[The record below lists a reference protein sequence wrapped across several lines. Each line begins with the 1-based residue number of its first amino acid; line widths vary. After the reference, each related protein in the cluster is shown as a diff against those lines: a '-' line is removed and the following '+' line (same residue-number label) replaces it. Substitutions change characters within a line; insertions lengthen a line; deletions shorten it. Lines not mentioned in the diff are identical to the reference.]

1 MLPVT
6 FSCLLN
12 KNDEYKKL
20 NLIPLYQKSEKLPII
35 ARLCGYYIVN
45 ELNFTNEKDKEEYI
59 NDVKYLG
66 FTENHIYDIKFVIYI
81 KNLCKNIS
89 VGDIYLFQG
98 GLGAGKTTF
107 VRLLIN
113 NLFVLN
119 NLPKP
124 SSITSPTFPILITY
138 ELNSSQIYH
147 YDLYRVK
154 SLKELEELDFFENLN
169 NNITFIEWPE
179 MLISLPLNKNHYLI
193 NLDMISETKRK
204 INMCFK
210 Q

>member
-1 MLPVT
+1 MQ
-6 FSCLLN
+6 
-12 KNDEYKKL
+12 KL
-20 NLIPLYQKSEKLPII
+20 SNQILDLRGL
-35 ARLCGYYIVN
+35 
-45 ELNFTNEKDKEEYI
+45 EEI
-59 NDVKYLG
+59 
-66 FTENHIYDIKFVIYI
+66 TT
-81 KNLCKNIS
+81 NLCKEIS

-98 GLGAGKTTF
+98 ELGAGKTTF
-107 VRLLIN
+107 IRLLIN
-113 NLFVLN
+113 DLFVLH

-147 YDLYRVK
+147 YDLYRIK

-204 INMCFK
+204 INISFN

>member
-1 MLPVT
+1 MQ
-6 FSCLLN
+6 
-12 KNDEYKKL
+12 KL
-20 NLIPLYQKSEKLPII
+20 SNQISDLRELEKLS
-35 ARLCGYYIVN
+35 
-45 ELNFTNEKDKEEYI
+45 T
-59 NDVKYLG
+59 
-66 FTENHIYDIKFVIYI
+66 
-81 KNLCKNIS
+81 NLCKDIS
-89 VGDIYLFQG
+89 VGDIYLFKG
-98 GLGAGKTTF
+98 ELGAGKTTF
-107 VRLLIN
+107 IRLLIN

-154 SLKELEELDFFENLN
+154 SLKELEQLDFFENLN

-179 MLISLPLNKNHYLI
+179 MLTSLPLNKNHYLI

-204 INMCFK
+204 INICFK

>member
-1 MLPVT
+1 MQ
-6 FSCLLN
+6 
-12 KNDEYKKL
+12 KL
-20 NLIPLYQKSEKLPII
+20 SNQILDLRELEKLS
-35 ARLCGYYIVN
+35 
-45 ELNFTNEKDKEEYI
+45 TNLSKD
-59 NDVKYLG
+59 
-66 FTENHIYDIKFVIYI
+66 
-81 KNLCKNIS
+81 IS

-98 GLGAGKTTF
+98 ELGAGKTTF
-107 VRLLIN
+107 IRLLIN

-138 ELNSSQIYH
+138 ELNSSPIYH

-179 MLISLPLNKNHYLI
+179 TLISLPLNKNHYLI
-193 NLDMISETKRK
+193 NLDMISETKRN
-204 INMCFK
+204 INISFK
-210 Q
+210 E

>member
-1 MLPVT
+1 MQ
-6 FSCLLN
+6 
-12 KNDEYKKL
+12 KL
-20 NLIPLYQKSEKLPII
+20 SNQILDLRELEKLS
-35 ARLCGYYIVN
+35 
-45 ELNFTNEKDKEEYI
+45 T
-59 NDVKYLG
+59 
-66 FTENHIYDIKFVIYI
+66 
-81 KNLCKNIS
+81 NLCKDIS
-89 VGDIYLFQG
+89 VGDICLFQG
-98 GLGAGKTTF
+98 ELGAGKTTF

-124 SSITSPTFPILITY
+124 SSIISPTFPILITY
-138 ELNSSQIYH
+138 ELNSLQIYH

-154 SLKELEELDFFENLN
+154 SLKELEEVDFFENLN

-204 INMCFK
+204 INICFK

>member
-1 MLPVT
+1 MQ
-6 FSCLLN
+6 
-12 KNDEYKKL
+12 KL
-20 NLIPLYQKSEKLPII
+20 SNQILDLRELEKLAI
-35 ARLCGYYIVN
+35 
-45 ELNFTNEKDKEEYI
+45 NFCKD
-59 NDVKYLG
+59 
-66 FTENHIYDIKFVIYI
+66 
-81 KNLCKNIS
+81 IS
-89 VGDIYLFQG
+89 IGDIYLFQG
-98 GLGAGKTTF
+98 ELGAGKTTF

-113 NLFVLN
+113 NLYELN

-138 ELNSSQIYH
+138 DLNSSQIYH

-169 NNITFIEWPE
+169 NNITFVEWPE

-204 INMCFK
+204 INISFK

>member
-1 MLPVT
+1 MQ
-6 FSCLLN
+6 
-12 KNDEYKKL
+12 KL
-20 NLIPLYQKSEKLPII
+20 SNQILDLRELEKLS
-35 ARLCGYYIVN
+35 
-45 ELNFTNEKDKEEYI
+45 T
-59 NDVKYLG
+59 
-66 FTENHIYDIKFVIYI
+66 
-81 KNLCKNIS
+81 NLCKDIS

-98 GLGAGKTTF
+98 ELGVGKTSF
-107 VRLLIN
+107 IRLLIN

-179 MLISLPLNKNHYLI
+179 ILINLPLNQNHYLI
-193 NLDMISETKRK
+193 NLDMIAETKRK
-204 INMCFK
+204 INICFK

>member
-1 MLPVT
+1 M
-6 FSCLLN
+6 
-12 KNDEYKKL
+12 
-20 NLIPLYQKSEKLPII
+20 QKSS
-35 ARLCGYYIVN
+35 
-45 ELNFTNEKDKEEYI
+45 
-59 NDVKYLG
+59 
-66 FTENHIYDIKFVIYI
+66 NHILDLHELGKLST
-81 KNLCKNIS
+81 NLCKDIS
-89 VGDIYLFQG
+89 VGDIYLFKG
-98 GLGAGKTTF
+98 ELGAGKTTF
-107 VRLLIN
+107 IRLLIN

-204 INMCFK
+204 INICFK
-210 Q
+210 

>member
-1 MLPVT
+1 M
-6 FSCLLN
+6 
-12 KNDEYKKL
+12 
-20 NLIPLYQKSEKLPII
+20 QKSSNQTLDLQELGKLS
-35 ARLCGYYIVN
+35 
-45 ELNFTNEKDKEEYI
+45 T
-59 NDVKYLG
+59 
-66 FTENHIYDIKFVIYI
+66 
-81 KNLCKNIS
+81 NLCKDIS

-98 GLGAGKTTF
+98 ELGAGKTTF

-124 SSITSPTFPILITY
+124 SSIISPTFPILITY

-147 YDLYRVK
+147 YDLYRVN

-204 INMCFK
+204 IKISFK

>member
-1 MLPVT
+1 MQ
-6 FSCLLN
+6 
-12 KNDEYKKL
+12 KL
-20 NLIPLYQKSEKLPII
+20 TNQILDLCELEKLS
-35 ARLCGYYIVN
+35 
-45 ELNFTNEKDKEEYI
+45 T
-59 NDVKYLG
+59 
-66 FTENHIYDIKFVIYI
+66 
-81 KNLCKNIS
+81 NLCKDIS
-89 VGDIYLFQG
+89 VGDIYLFKG
-98 GLGAGKTTF
+98 ELGAGKTTF
-107 VRLLIN
+107 IRLLIN

-154 SLKELEELDFFENLN
+154 SLKDLEELDFFENLN

-193 NLDMISETKRK
+193 NLDIISETKRK
-204 INMCFK
+204 INISFN

>member
-1 MLPVT
+1 MQ
-6 FSCLLN
+6 
-12 KNDEYKKL
+12 KL
-20 NLIPLYQKSEKLPII
+20 SNQILDLRELEKLS
-35 ARLCGYYIVN
+35 
-45 ELNFTNEKDKEEYI
+45 TNLSKDI
-59 NDVKYLG
+59 SFGDV
-66 FTENHIYDIKFVIYI
+66 
-81 KNLCKNIS
+81 
-89 VGDIYLFQG
+89 YLFQG
-98 GLGAGKTTF
+98 ELGVGKTTF
-107 VRLLIN
+107 IRLLIN

-204 INMCFK
+204 INICFK

>member
-1 MLPVT
+1 MQK
-6 FSCLLN
+6 FSNQILDLR
-12 KNDEYKKL
+12 EL
-20 NLIPLYQKSEKLPII
+20 EKLS
-35 ARLCGYYIVN
+35 N
-45 ELNFTNEKDKEEYI
+45 
-59 NDVKYLG
+59 
-66 FTENHIYDIKFVIYI
+66 
-81 KNLCKNIS
+81 NLCKDIS

-98 GLGAGKTTF
+98 ELGAGKTTF
-107 VRLLIN
+107 VKLLIN
-113 NLFVLN
+113 NLFILN

-124 SSITSPTFPILITY
+124 SSITSPTFPILMTY
-138 ELNSSQIYH
+138 DLNSSQIYH

-179 MLISLPLNKNHYLI
+179 MLISLPLNKKHYLI

-204 INMCFK
+204 INISFK

>member
-1 MLPVT
+1 MQ
-6 FSCLLN
+6 
-12 KNDEYKKL
+12 
-20 NLIPLYQKSEKLPII
+20 NLSNQILDLRELEKLS
-35 ARLCGYYIVN
+35 
-45 ELNFTNEKDKEEYI
+45 T
-59 NDVKYLG
+59 
-66 FTENHIYDIKFVIYI
+66 
-81 KNLCKNIS
+81 NLCKQIS
-89 VGDIYLFQG
+89 VGDTYLFQG
-98 GLGAGKTTF
+98 ELGAGKTTF

-113 NLFVLN
+113 NLFILN

-154 SLKELEELDFFENLN
+154 NLKELEELDFFENLN

-179 MLISLPLNKNHYLI
+179 MLISLPINKNYYLI
-193 NLDMISETKRK
+193 NLDMISENKRK
-204 INMCFK
+204 INISFN